1 MAESSLLNQ
10 IIAANKS
17 YLSGTP
23 SFLDPAGEPFVVIT
37 CIDSRLTGF
46 IEPALGLPRRRAIVI
61 RTAGNQ
67 VSEKNSDLLRSLAV
81 ALYVKNAREIV
92 IVGHTD
98 CGLSSFSVSE
108 VTENFRKAGI
118 PRTAF
123 GHEDLRSWFGAFADI
138 RANVVRS
145 IEYLRKSALAPP
157 SVKAHGLILDTESG
171 TLQVVVDGESVWEAT
186 PSTIEAILPQEKPPL
201 PEEEKEEPAEA
212 MDAAD
217 SRPAKPEPRPKGPV
231 IIQKPE
237 PQSEP
242 PDSLLEATLVLHD
255 FLQQQRHDKSVQK
268 AITDLRT
275 IWRQQKSPYH
285 FLFELQKIGRAYQD
299 RYPNLPGAM
308 LYLEHAVKSGTA
320 VRVGFGE
327 IVRRILD

>member
-37 CIDSRLTGF
+37 CIDSRLTGLV
-46 IEPALGLPRRRAIVI
+46 EPALGLSRHRAIVI

-98 CGLSSFSVSE
+98 CGLSNFSVSE

-118 PRTAF
+118 PRAAF

-138 RANVVRS
+138 RGNVLRG
-145 IEYLRKSALAPP
+145 IEYLRKSSLAPP
-157 SVKAHGLILDTESG
+157 TIKTHGLILDTESG
-171 TLQVVVDGESVWEAT
+171 ILQVVVDGEFVREAT
-186 PSTIEAILPQEKPPL
+186 PSTIEVLTQEKPPF
-201 PEEEKEEPAEA
+201 PEEERIHGSHMP
-212 MDAAD
+212 
-217 SRPAKPEPRPKGPV
+217 SSSIPSIRYFH
-231 IIQKPE
+231 
-237 PQSEP
+237 
-242 PDSLLEATLVLHD
+242 TL
-255 FLQQQRHDKSVQK
+255 S
-268 AITDLRT
+268 I
-275 IWRQQKSPYH
+275 S
-285 FLFELQKIGRAYQD
+285 
-299 RYPNLPGAM
+299 
-308 LYLEHAVKSGTA
+308 
-320 VRVGFGE
+320 
-327 IVRRILD
+327 